1 LARNDLA
8 DAGCGD
14 PDGLGQSVLADAQG
28 FQELL
33 LKKFTRADRWET
45 IHGEMSVVVNKFN
58 VFGAAVRPSKAEP
71 ILIIDA
77 NAVLSGPITA
87 QRLQAVTGRNPEVV
101 ELVGDL
107 ELPQLAASHSLEG
120 LKARDRPTAGEGSG
134 VGTSE

>member
-1 LARNDLA
+1 
-8 DAGCGD
+8 
-14 PDGLGQSVLADAQG
+14 
-28 FQELL
+28 
-33 LKKFTRADRWET
+33 
-45 IHGEMSVVVNKFN
+45 MSVVVNKFN

-134 VGTSE
+134 VGASEKHSSATQNDRNRSTQSVIAVAQDLVSAACLQ